1 MERGQDQEP
10 NPPCMM
16 LEEDLLWDDEE
27 FISLSTKESP
37 NPLHE
42 SLGVDL
48 VLEGVRAEAVEWI
61 LGAQSHH
68 GFSVATAV
76 LAVNY
81 LDRFLWCFRRDTDK
95 PWMGQLAA
103 VSCLSLAA
111 KVDETRV
118 PLLLDL
124 QVGPNSQK
132 GKNGD
137 LFNFR
142 FTYQHFVGPIC
153 FWCGACLV
161 RLFALGSVGGDE
173 VLVRGEDD
181 TENGAAGALRTRVE
195 DESCD
200 SSALSSI
207 FC

>member
-1 MERGQDQEP
+1 
-10 NPPCMM
+10 MM

-153 FWCGACLV
+153 F
-161 RLFALGSVGGDE
+161 
-173 VLVRGEDD
+173 
-181 TENGAAGALRTRVE
+181 
-195 DESCD
+195 
-200 SSALSSI
+200 
-207 FC
+207 